1 MGLLRNVLLWG
12 SQNQWLRNTLPR
24 YRFVRSAV
32 TRFMPGEQVEDALT
46 AAERLREDGL
56 ATVLTQLGENITS
69 AKEAENVAAHYREVL
84 DKIQA
89 RKLDCHISVKLTQL
103 GLDLS
108 PEVCFKNLDS
118 IVRHAGRHGN
128 FVWIDMEY
136 SSYVAITLDLFKRV
150 RAQHTNVGLCV
161 QAYLYRTAKDLG
173 SVLAIPAAIRLVK
186 GAYAESNEI
195 AYQRKED
202 VDKNYFDLAQQLLRV
217 ARSNHQPSG
226 IATHDRTLIRK
237 IQEASASMNLP
248 KNAVEFQLLYGIQR
262 EEQLRLAREGYKTR
276 VLVSYGSY
284 WFPWYMRRLAERPAN
299 VWFVVKNIFVR

>member
-1 MGLLRNVLLWG
+1 M
-12 SQNQWLRNTLPR
+12 
-24 YRFVRSAV
+24 
-32 TRFMPGEQVEDALT
+32 
-46 AAERLREDGL
+46 
-56 ATVLTQLGENITS
+56 
-69 AKEAENVAAHYREVL
+69 L

-118 IVRHAGRHGN
+118 IVRHAERLGN
-128 FVWIDMEY
+128 FVWVDMEY

-150 RAQHTNVGLCV
+150 RAEHQNVGLCV

-202 VDKNYFDLAQQLLRV
+202 VDKNYFDLAQRLLQSAQQNRV
-217 ARSNHQPSG
+217 RSG

-237 IQEASASMNLP
+237 IQETAVSMNLP
-248 KNAVEFQLLYGIQR
+248 KNTVEFQLLYGIQR

-276 VLVSYGSY
+276 VLISYGSY

-299 VWFVVKNIFVR
+299 VWFVVKNIFAR